1 MSAERLSTVKEL
13 HDLAVAQLNEQIS
26 EVTKEKDDLEQ
37 KINQRKKKKEFTR
50 FLQQS
55 PKKEE
60 KLDLIQPLLRF

>member
-13 HDLAVAQLNEQIS
+13 HDLAVAQLNEKIS

-50 FLQQS
+50 FL
-55 PKKEE
+55 
-60 KLDLIQPLLRF
+60 